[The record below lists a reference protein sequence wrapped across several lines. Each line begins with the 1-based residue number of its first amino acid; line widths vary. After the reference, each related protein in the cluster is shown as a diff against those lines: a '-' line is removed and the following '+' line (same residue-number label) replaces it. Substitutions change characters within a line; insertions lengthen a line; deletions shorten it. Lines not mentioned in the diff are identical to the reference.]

1 MSTNRTNWILVAAL
15 GASALTACDR
25 SGAGLIPQPSD
36 EYPSVI
42 ELGELKVVDYVD
54 LAALM
59 FDGCTPNDAS
69 TGCAWASVGASIS
82 SGVRSGA
89 TFTFTGTGGEMCLI
103 VDPEA
108 VTWNTSVAYEVVAGD
123 SDWQYRYPDN
133 TRDDGDMDLFAGLT
147 SYYTGS
153 PGVELGDFVGYYTDS
168 LGQTVEIEY
177 SACNQTGSR
186 GQDNAHAGRGAVE
199 YCTVDTTGLA
209 GISLTAVLDSFAV
222 PLDDAVGSFKAVIV
236 DAPCS
241 EASPVDTLTI
251 TACSI
256 TAGADGV
263 PDWNDGNDDTNG
275 DGVVDDDDCGGD
287 GVLSDSEAYYT
298 TIPDECMLFDE
309 AIDLETGAPRE
320 GVAGLEAAYCNTSS
334 KSPALVAYCCDH
346 PELCGDEP
354 EGLCD
359 ELDDAIEEG
368 EVEFE

>member
-1 MSTNRTNWILVAAL
+1 MWTSKTTWLLSGLLGAAL
-15 GASALTACDR
+15 LAACDR
-25 SGAGLIPQPSD
+25 SGSDLIPQPSD
-36 EYPSVI
+36 DYPSVI
-42 ELGELKVVDYVD
+42 ELGEVPVISTND
-54 LAALM
+54 LATFAA
-59 FDGCTPNDAS
+59 DGCTLDDPAS
-69 TGCAWASVGASIS
+69 GCVWSQVGSSVS
-82 SGVRSGA
+82 SGVRAGV
-89 TFTFTGTGGEMCLI
+89 TFTFNGTGGDVCLI

-108 VTWNTSVAYEVVAGD
+108 VTWNTSVAHEVVAGD
-123 SDWQYRYPDN
+123 SAWQYRYPDN

-186 GQDNAHAGRGAVE
+186 GQDNAHAGRGSVE

-241 EASPVDTLTI
+241 AASPVDTLTI
-251 TACSI
+251 TECSI

-263 PDWNDGNDDTNG
+263 PDWDDGNDDTNG

-287 GVLSDSEAYYT
+287 GVLSDDEAYYT
-298 TIPDECMLFDE
+298 TIPDECMMFDE
-309 AIDLETGAPRE
+309 AIDIETGGPRD
-320 GVAGLEAAYCNTSS
+320 GVAGLESAYCNTSS
-334 KSPALVAYCCDH
+334 KAP
-346 PELCGDEP
+346 
-354 EGLCD
+354 
-359 ELDDAIEEG
+359 
-368 EVEFE
+368 